1 MNLIICKKPVI
12 VEIFYNLEEW
22 LIGENN
28 ENGRLNSNILQDK
41 RGKKAIFDKKLTA
54 SIVPGSFK

>member
-1 MNLIICKKPVI
+1 MNLITCKKPVI
-12 VEIFYNLEEW
+12 VAIFYNREGW
-22 LIGENN
+22 LIGENAQ
-28 ENGRLNSNILQDK
+28 NGPVYSNILQGK